1 MITESEMILSEI
13 IKEIEESNHTNW
25 TKEEVVDFLQGKIDI
40 INGVVKNEL

>member
-13 IKEIEESNHTNW
+13 IKEIEESNHTDW
-25 TKEEVVDFLQGKIDI
+25 TREEIVDFLQGKINI